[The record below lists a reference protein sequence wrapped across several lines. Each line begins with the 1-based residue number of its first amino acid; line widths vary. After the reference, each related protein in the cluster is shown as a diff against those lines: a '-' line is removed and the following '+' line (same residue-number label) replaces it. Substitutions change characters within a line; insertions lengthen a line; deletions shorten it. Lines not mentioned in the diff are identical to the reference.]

1 MSQLRSRAVA
11 YISLTHVTPLATV
24 VAVTGLLAWMIAGT
38 ALAAGELAR
47 MLLAMLG
54 GQIVVG
60 VANELVD
67 AENDRLTK
75 PSKPMSVGLTS
86 QRGAKAFGLAGF
98 ALMVVAGVTLGMA
111 SFLILLLGTGLG
123 VAYSLWFKR
132 SRFAWLPY
140 LIALP
145 LLPIWVAVTLDQF
158 EQALFLLFPLGA
170 LAVLGVQVAQSL
182 PDIAADRAA
191 GIDSLTT
198 RIGEQRSLMLCWTS
212 VLGSVLLAVI
222 AEMIRGAWQSPMWL
236 AGLVVVGLIALDV
249 VLYHWRPRTGVMA
262 AFPCVAASTAVLA
275 LAWLASIYR

>member
-24 VAVTGLLAWMIAGT
+24 VVVTGLLAWMIAG
-38 ALAAGELAR
+38 ASLAAGELAR
-47 MLLAMLG
+47 MMLAMLG

-60 VANELVD
+60 VVNELVD

-86 QRGAKAFGLAGF
+86 QRGAKAFGVAGF
-98 ALMVVAGVTLGMA
+98 ALMVTAGITLGTA

-145 LLPIWVAVTLDQF
+145 LLPVWVAVTLDQF
-158 EQALFLLFPLGA
+158 EPALLLLFPLGDWRFSVCNWPS
-170 LAVLGVQVAQSL
+170 LFLISL
-182 PDIAADRAA
+182 P
-191 GIDSLTT
+191 T
-198 RIGEQRSLMLCWTS
+198 
-212 VLGSVLLAVI
+212 VLPG
-222 AEMIRGAWQSPMWL
+222 
-236 AGLVVVGLIALDV
+236 
-249 VLYHWRPRTGVMA
+249 
-262 AFPCVAASTAVLA
+262 STA
-275 LAWLASIYR
+275 

>member
-1 MSQLRSRAVA
+1 MTPLRARVAA

-24 VAVTGLLAWMIAGT
+24 VAVTGLLAWMIAG
-38 ALAAGELAR
+38 ASLAAEELGR
-47 MLLAMLG
+47 LMLAMLG

-60 VANELVD
+60 VVNELVD

-86 QRGAKAFGLAGF
+86 QRGARTFGVAGSV
-98 ALMVVAGVTLGMA
+98 LMVIAGVTLGTA
-111 SFLILLLGTGLG
+111 SFLILLAGTGLG

-145 LLPIWVAVTLDQF
+145 LLPVWVAVTLDRF
-158 EQALFLLFPLGA
+158 EPALLLLFPLGA
-170 LAVLGVQVAQSL
+170 LAVLGVQLAQSI

-198 RIGEQRSLMLCWTS
+198 RLGEQRALMLCWAS

-222 AEMIRGAWQSPMWL
+222 AEMIRNAWQSPMWL
-236 AGLVVVGLIALDV
+236 AGLIVVGLIALDV
-249 VLYHWRPRTGVMA
+249 VLYHWRQRTGVMA
-262 AFPCVAASTAVLA
+262 AFPCVAASTAILA
-275 LAWLASIYR
+275 LAWVASIYR